1 VTGPLIAVEVHEDT
15 ETLATTISRDV
26 DDGWMLLPRDL
37 VERFEEAHML
47 FRAVEAEV
55 SAYIKAHGLES
66 NYDDEP
72 PEDGR
77 G

>member
-1 VTGPLIAVEVHEDT
+1 MIAVDVHEDT
-15 ETLATTISRDV
+15 ETLATTISREIP
-26 DDGWMLLPRDL
+26 DGWMLLPRDL
-37 VERFEEAHML
+37 VERFEQAKAL

-55 SAYIKAHGLES
+55 SAYIKVHGLES

-72 PEDGR
+72 PEDDR